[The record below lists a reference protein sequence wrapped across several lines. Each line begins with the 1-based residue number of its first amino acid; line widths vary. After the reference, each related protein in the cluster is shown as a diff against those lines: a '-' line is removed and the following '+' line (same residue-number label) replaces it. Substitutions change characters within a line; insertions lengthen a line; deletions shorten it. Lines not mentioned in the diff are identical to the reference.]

1 MSGENNSATCINC
14 RSTLVGHICH
24 ECGQKRLEQRWS
36 TPDLMRQF
44 FQQLTDVERGF
55 LFTVKELLV
64 HPGDLVRDYW
74 NGKTI
79 PFYNPFRY
87 VLIWTAINLIINFWL
102 GIDDIISEQMQP
114 PSLETEFGA
123 DHLEAADQHFDNW
136 LNALVLVQLPV
147 FALLTKWLFSKGKN
161 NYAENLIL
169 ISFLMGEQAV
179 ISSFVQFVFYFIPV
193 LFPIFIPFTFLWGWA
208 YNTYV
213 FKRVFGEKTWITA
226 LKALLIGLIG
236 IVVFWGLVTL
246 AQEVAL
252 ALSQ

>member
-1 MSGENNSATCINC
+1 M
-14 RSTLVGHICH
+14 
-24 ECGQKRLEQRWS
+24 
-36 TPDLMRQF
+36 
-44 FQQLTDVERGF
+44 
-55 LFTVKELLV
+55 
-64 HPGDLVRDYW
+64 
-74 NGKTI
+74 
-79 PFYNPFRY
+79 
-87 VLIWTAINLIINFWL
+87 LIWTAINLLINFWL

-114 PSLETEFGA
+114 PSVEAEFGS
-123 DHLEAADQHFDNW
+123 DQMETADQYFDKW

-179 ISSFVQFVFYFIPV
+179 ISSVVQFVFYFIPV

-213 FKRVFGEKTWITA
+213 FKRVFSEKTWITA
-226 LKALLIGLIG
+226 LKALLIGVIG
-236 IVVFWGLVTL
+236 IIVFFGLVTL

-252 ALSQ
+252 RLS